1 MTLTCLC
8 LIERS
13 TDTFRIREFYR
24 SEFGE
29 FFGKRALLYDEVRKI
44 MKRKLSLK
52 RLTKFLLLYN
62 RDLKNEIKR
71 CKSIRDVI
79 DVMRN
84 STSITD
90 TSLLKTVAIRFS
102 LDEVLKL
109 LEDYSRELGEFC
121 NSIKVKHA
129 YGMKF
134 MECYQHGLLTSD
146 KAKFVLEWEPGEET
160 IADIRSMLSYAFYD
174 FANNISI
181 VVVDKDNSIAVVCSI
196 PTHLH
201 GVFIEMVNQ
210 NRLEL
215 EKAKVLSI
223 TLGMCV
229 LFKRKEE
236 DKVRQL
242 SLLNKG

>member
-8 LIERS
+8 LIEKS

-24 SEFGE
+24 SEFGK
-29 FFGKRALLYDEVRKI
+29 FFGKRALLYDKVRKI

-62 RDLKNEIKR
+62 QDLKNEIKR

-79 DVMRN
+79 DVMRS

-90 TSLLKTVAIRFS
+90 TSLLETVAIRFS

-109 LEDYSRELGEFC
+109 LEDYSRELREFC

-201 GVFIEMVNQ
+201 GVFIKMVNQ
-210 NRLEL
+210 NQLEL
-215 EKAKVLSI
+215 EKARVLSI

-229 LFKRKEE
+229 LFKMKEE

>member
-1 MTLTCLC
+1 M
-8 LIERS
+8 
-13 TDTFRIREFYR
+13 
-24 SEFGE
+24 
-29 FFGKRALLYDEVRKI
+29 LYDKVRKI

-62 RDLKNEIKR
+62 RDLKSEIKR

-90 TSLLKTVAIRFS
+90 TSLLETVAIRFT

-109 LEDYSRELGEFC
+109 LENYSRELGEFC

-181 VVVDKDNSIAVVCSI
+181 VVVDKDNSIAVICSV

-210 NRLEL
+210 NGPALEN
-215 EKAKVLSI
+215 AKVLSI